1 MKKIITHIIA
11 LLYVSVAL
19 AQVSVTIEA
28 PSPDPTLTVRGPE
41 KNVTLFNDVTWEKQD
56 NYLALFST
64 AYGNIVRSNRTNY
77 TALQIDKDMKVTA
90 IINGGVDK
98 NYDHLLVKNYI

>member
-41 KNVTLFNDVTWEKQD
+41 KNVTLFNDVTWKSKIIIWPFSLLPMEI
-56 NYLALFST
+56 LFVPT
-64 AYGNIVRSNRTNY
+64 VQTIQ
-77 TALQIDKDMKVTA
+77 LCK
-90 IINGGVDK
+90 
-98 NYDHLLVKNYI
+98 